1 MDSSRVLGI
10 ESRWMKKPRDI
21 DAELKALSEKA
32 RSLKAK
38 QRTQLGELVAATGA
52 DALDPETLAGALL
65 DAVER
70 AKADGQAKEAWRAKG
85 AAFFHRGKRSRPATA
100 QNLAAAL
107 EIAGPTGAENGGG
120 DASGGSAGGADG

>member
-1 MDSSRVLGI
+1 MR
-10 ESRWMKKPRDI
+10 KPRDI

-38 QRTQLGELVAATGA
+38 QRAQLGELVAATGA

-70 AKADGQAKEAWRAKG
+70 AKADADAKESWRARG
-85 AAFFHRGKRSRPATA
+85 QGFFHRGKRSRPVTA
-100 QNLAAAL
+100 ENLAAAL
-107 EIAGPTGAENGGG
+107 EGAGPVDASNDGGAE
-120 DASGGSAGGADG
+120 AGGSGGGADGQSELGRGAA

>member
-1 MDSSRVLGI
+1 
-10 ESRWMKKPRDI
+10 MKKPRDI

-38 QRTQLGELVAATGA
+38 QRTQLGELVVATGA

-70 AKADGQAKEAWRAKG
+70 AKADAGIKETWRVRGQ
-85 AAFFHRGKRSRPATA
+85 AFFHRGKRSRPVTPE
-100 QNLAAAL
+100 NLGTAL
-107 EIAGPTGAENGGG
+107 ENAGPATAENGGG
-120 DASGGSAGGADG
+120 DTAGRSSGGANGQPELGRAAP